1 MPARRRRRP
10 YGRALAGVR
19 LALLGVLVV
28 AAAVAVRDVSR
39 FELPLAGLVHDLG
52 PDATSVVWWDTR
64 QATTASIVVGLVL
77 WLAVSLLAG
86 RRQPAARVRPAG
98 QAAAAPPVA
107 VVFLPG
113 RARVPGL
120 AASRVAAGPVEVA
133 RPPGWGTAA
142 GGRTTVGG
150 SARSVAGSPGRG
162 PGGRCWPG
170 PVTLADTAVA
180 GLGLQMWQAPR

>member
-98 QAAAAPPVA
+98 QAAAAPPRGGGV
-107 VVFLPG
+107 
-113 RARVPGL
+113 
-120 AASRVAAGPVEVA
+120 SA
-133 RPPGWGTAA
+133 RPGSGSRPGGFEGGRRA
-142 GGRTTVGG
+142 GGGG
-150 SARSVAGSPGRG
+150 APTRLGDGCGWAHHRRRFRPVRGRFPG
-162 PGGRCWPG
+162 PGPGRCWPG